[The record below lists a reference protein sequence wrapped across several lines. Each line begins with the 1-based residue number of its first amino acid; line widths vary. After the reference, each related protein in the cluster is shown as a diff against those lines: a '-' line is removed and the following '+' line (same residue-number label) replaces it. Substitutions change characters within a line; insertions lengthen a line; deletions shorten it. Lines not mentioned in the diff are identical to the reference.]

1 MQGRIP
7 LHVNTA
13 NRGPSV
19 PAGVH
24 LGMTTIAE
32 VLGGAGYTAHQVGK
46 WRAYHK
52 SASADFLSEPL
63 SL

>member
-32 VLGGAGYTAHQVGK
+32 VLRGAGYTAHQVGK
-46 WRAYHK
+46 WRANDNGPRPI
-52 SASADFLSEPL
+52 SSL